1 MGKSELPVLFF
12 ESQPGWEAWLA
23 ENHAVSPGLWL
34 KIAKKDSD
42 LVSLDYAQALES
54 ALCYG
59 WIDGQKG
66 ALDERY
72 WLQKF
77 TPRKPKSGWS
87 KINREKAESLIA
99 AGRMQPAG
107 LRQIELAK
115 MDGRWEA
122 AYQSQS
128 RIEIPPDLQA
138 ELDRDPLAAAFFAS
152 LDSANRYAI
161 LYRLQT
167 AKKLETRQARL
178 SKFVEMLRNGE
189 KIHP

>member
-1 MGKSELPVLFF
+1 MKDELPVLFF
-12 ESQPGWEAWLA
+12 ETQLAWEGWLA
-23 ENHAVSPGLWL
+23 QNHAASPGLWL
-34 KIAKKDSD
+34 KIAKKDSG
-42 LVSLDYAQALES
+42 LFSLDYAQALES

-115 MDGRWEA
+115 IDGRWEA